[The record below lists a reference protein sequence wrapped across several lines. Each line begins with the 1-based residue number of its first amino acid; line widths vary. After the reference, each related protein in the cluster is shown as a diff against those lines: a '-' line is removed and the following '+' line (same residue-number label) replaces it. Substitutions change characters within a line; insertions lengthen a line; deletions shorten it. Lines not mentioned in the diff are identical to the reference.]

1 VGGAE
6 ASYFG
11 QVCSTGLSKDGT
23 ECIMGEPQVG
33 ETLSLVLLETD
44 TLSFLSSRDVSHCT
58 SYLFHSLIRLE
69 FLLCSPSLNLSALA
83 TYPIPMDVIAD
94 LQGGAGHHGWENP
107 MGGPYEQR
115 SIKFG

>member
-1 VGGAE
+1 
-6 ASYFG
+6 
-11 QVCSTGLSKDGT
+11 
-23 ECIMGEPQVG
+23 M
-33 ETLSLVLLETD
+33 
-44 TLSFLSSRDVSHCT
+44 
-58 SYLFHSLIRLE
+58 
-69 FLLCSPSLNLSALA
+69 NLPALA